1 MNITFNLRC
10 NQQNQLNDKKAMPSH
25 IQGNLPQS
33 SNPNTKFWGIWLPV
47 PTVLAIVN
55 SLFWT
60 WLILNT
66 VGYTVEPIE
75 KAGERIIE
83 QF

>member
-1 MNITFNLRC
+1 MMYVSSPIMGNAYNNMDSR
-10 NQQNQLNDKKAMPSH
+10 QQNA
-25 IQGNLPQS
+25 
-33 SNPNTKFWGIWLPV
+33 KFWGIWLPV
-47 PTVLAIVN
+47 PTFLAILN
-55 SLFWT
+55 SFFWT

-66 VGYTVEPIE
+66 VGYTERAIE

>member
-1 MNITFNLRC
+1 MMLINSTIMGNASKV
-10 NQQNQLNDKKAMPSH
+10 NNSSQQ
-25 IQGNLPQS
+25 
-33 SNPNTKFWGIWLPV
+33 NTKFWGIWLPV
-47 PTVLAIVN
+47 PTLLAILN

-66 VGYTVEPIE
+66 VGYTERAIE

>member
-1 MNITFNLRC
+1 MSGCSTIMGNASNNMNA
-10 NQQNQLNDKKAMPSH
+10 NQQ
-25 IQGNLPQS
+25 
-33 SNPNTKFWGIWLPV
+33 NTKFWGIWLPV
-47 PTVLAIVN
+47 PTFIAILN

-66 VGYTVEPIE
+66 VGYTERAIE
-75 KAGERIIE
+75 KAGERITE